1 MNEELKKELDTLLDK
16 YGVTLQIRQS
26 IVFVPIQKTMDE
38 NEVTPTPEVE
48 ETPEVVEEVAEE
60 TAPEEVAE

>member
-1 MNEELKKELDTLLDK
+1 MNDELKKELDILLDK

-26 IVFVPIQKTMDE
+26 IVFVPKAIMNEEE
-38 NEVTPTPEVE
+38 NEVTPEVE
-48 ETPEVVEEVAEE
+48 ETPEVAEETVEE

>member
-26 IVFVPIQKTMDE
+26 IVFVPKNTMEE
-38 NEVTPTPEVE
+38 NEVVPTPEVE
-48 ETPEVVEEVAEE
+48 ETLDTVEEVAEE
-60 TAPEEVAE
+60 KEEVTE